1 MSEAESNEPPASKTL
16 TQHQA
21 EAAAFLDDDLRHPRL
36 GATLGLVEELG
47 ELVKEVMELEIY
59 GQDAAREKLSDE
71 VADVLF
77 SLFEV
82 CNAYG
87 ISLEEAYE
95 QKQAKIRLKRD
106 DWIAKYSAKLRA
118 VRAKLD

>member
-1 MSEAESNEPPASKTL
+1 MSEEKRVGKTL
-16 TQHQA
+16 TEHQQ
-21 EAAAFLDDDLRHPRL
+21 AAAEWLGDELRHPRL

-59 GQDAAREKLSDE
+59 GQSAARDRLGDE
-71 VADVLF
+71 MADILF

-82 CNAYG
+82 CTAYN

-95 QKQAKIRLKRD
+95 RKQAKIRTKRD
-106 DWIAKYSAKLRA
+106 DWIARYSQGLRQL
-118 VRAKLD
+118 RAKLD

>member
-1 MSEAESNEPPASKTL
+1 MSEEKGLPISSGKTL
-16 TQHQA
+16 PQHQA
-21 EAAAFLDDDLRHPRL
+21 EAAAMLGEELKHPRL

-59 GQDAAREKLSDE
+59 LKPAARARLNDE
-71 VADVLF
+71 VGDVLF

-95 QKQAKIRLKRD
+95 QKLAKMRP
-106 DWIAKYSAKLRA
+106 KLPQWLADSEGMRQM
-118 VRAKLD
+118 RAKLD

>member
-1 MSEAESNEPPASKTL
+1 MEKVGKTL
-16 TQHQA
+16 RERQA
-21 EAAAFLDDDLRHPRL
+21 EAAEMLGDSLNHPRL

-59 GQDAAREKLSDE
+59 RQEEARQRLGDE
-71 VADVLF
+71 MGDVLF

-82 CNAYG
+82 CTAYG
-87 ISLEEAYE
+87 LSLEEVYE
-95 QKQAKIRLKRD
+95 RKVAKIRAKSDEWRE
-106 DWIAKYSAKLRA
+106 KYSQGLRE